1 MEHLDTG
8 TIALSALGETIDDAA
23 RAEHLRECGHCQQE
37 LARMS
42 ATVSVA
48 RSTLG
53 ERALQSPP
61 ARVWSNIHRELGLA
75 AELAA
80 PDSAAPADDSA
91 NATSSTT
98 DEAHPVTVAPV
109 AVAPVASMADA
120 RARRTRVRRF
130 IAPIAASAAAAAVV
144 AGAIVG
150 WDAFAPQA
158 QQTVL
163 ATAQLDAL
171 PAWAGSVG
179 EATVVTNADGE
190 RSVRVTLNAAA
201 AEGVVQEVWLLTPEV
216 DGLISL
222 GLLTG
227 PTGEFAVPASIDLA
241 EFSVVDI
248 SAEPL
253 DGNPEHSGDSIVR
266 GALNS

>member
-8 TIALSALGETIDDAA
+8 TIALSALGESLDDADRA
-23 RAEHLRECGHCQQE
+23 RHLRECGHCQQE

-61 ARVWSNIHRELGLA
+61 ARVWANIHRELGLSPA
-75 AELAA
+75 VASAHVDAREAVTEDA
-80 PDSAAPADDSA
+80 P
-91 NATSSTT
+91 STERE
-98 DEAHPVTVAPV
+98 DAHPV
-109 AVAPVASMADA
+109 AVAPVTSMADA
-120 RARRTRVRRF
+120 RARRSGLRRF
-130 IAPIAASAAAAAVV
+130 VAPIAASAAAAALV

-150 WDAFAPQA
+150 WDAFAPQT
-158 QQTVL
+158 QPTVL
-163 ATAQLDAL
+163 ASAQLDAL
-171 PAWAGSVG
+171 PAWAGSSG
-179 EATVVTNADGE
+179 EATVVTTPDGE
-190 RSVRVTLNAAA
+190 RSVRISLDAAA
-201 AEGVVQEVWLLTPEV
+201 SEGVVQEVWLLTPEV

-227 PTGEFAVPASIDLA
+227 STGEFAVPASIDLA
-241 EFSVVDI
+241 EFSVVDV

-253 DGNPEHSGDSIVR
+253 DGDPAHSGDSIVR
-266 GALNS
+266 GALDS